1 MYADRIFRFGKR
13 FQGRLDSTL
22 LQGALDYVGFG
33 EESVA
38 FEILC
43 DHICEYD
50 VSISEE
56 EYFEAIQLALDM
68 GFSLEEGPFKH
79 LRGLTP

>member
-1 MYADRIFRFGKR
+1 MYADRIVKFGER
-13 FQGRLDSTL
+13 FQRRLEPAL
-22 LQGALDYVGFG
+22 LQGALDYVGYG
-33 EESVA
+33 EESLA

-50 VSISEE
+50 VSINDE
-56 EYFEAIQLALDM
+56 EYAEAIQLALDM

-79 LRGLTP
+79 LKGLNS